1 MKAVVSS
8 PQKRR
13 SIRIAMVVPFCAFA
27 RCYSFSSACS
37 LILDEVYTRPVYN
50 RYTCRSVLMDTSSGE
65 LRSVNSSTISTD
77 APGTAARSFL
87 SYDFNG
93 DHTRNVADAELDWR
107 RYLRNDVAASSTF
120 TGRSW
125 CVRPTD
131 TSCSDPV
138 EVVWRSDTPPAA
150 LPTPELPDCFDAAG
164 PQLEVTAPGLSSDR
178 QLVFPDAAVGSS
190 STPLVIFTVTNRS
203 SVALR
208 VNAINFIAGG
218 DTPDFVK
225 SSDSCAPTSA
235 EMITGRG
242 HLLGS
247 GATCGFQMQFLPQHR
262 DGVAECTPG
271 SPNESCRRR
280 ASLSVTGEVD
290 STRNIVTPVN
300 VRVSGRALGGTIS
313 IGPSEICFPTAPALG
328 ECTPYQN
335 LRISN
340 TTMGDLTLNSPR
352 LTRVGNRWE
361 VMTPFLMSLTLRMGM
376 FVDVPVRFCN
386 MANDPTD
393 GEFTVNSSSP
403 TNPTVVVTLV
413 NPLNRRCP

>member
-1 MKAVVSS
+1 MKDVVSS
-8 PQKRR
+8 PRNPR
-13 SIRIAMVVPFCAFA
+13 SIRVAKALPFALSA
-27 RCYSFSSACS
+27 LLLVLSSAC
-37 LILDEVYTRPVYN
+37 LLTTETIYTRPVYN
-50 RYTCRSVLMDTSSGE
+50 RYTCKAVLMDTSSGE
-65 LRSVNSSTISTD
+65 LRSVDSSRISTD

-93 DHTRNVADAELDWR
+93 DHARNLADAELDWR
-107 RYLRNDVAASSTF
+107 RYLRNNVAASSTF
-120 TGRSW
+120 MGRSW
-125 CVRPTD
+125 CVRPSD
-131 TSCSDPV
+131 TICSDPV

-150 LPTPELPDCFDAAG
+150 LPTPELPNCFDAAG

-178 QLVFPDAAVGSS
+178 QLAFPDAAVGSS

-262 DGVAECTPG
+262 DGIPECMPA

-290 STRNIVTPVN
+290 SSRNIVTPVN

-313 IGPSEICFPTAPALG
+313 IGPAEICFPTAPALG
-328 ECTPYQN
+328 ACTPYQN
-335 LRISN
+335 LHISN
-340 TTMGDLTLNSPR
+340 TTTGDLTLTSPR

-361 VMTPFLMSLTLRMGM
+361 TMMPFLMSLTLRMGM

-386 MANDPTD
+386 VANDPTD
-393 GEFTVNSSSP
+393 GEFTINSSSP
-403 TNPTVVVTLV
+403 TNPTTVVTLV

>member
-1 MKAVVSS
+1 MKDVVSS
-8 PQKRR
+8 SLKRR
-13 SIRIAMVVPFCAFA
+13 SIRLAQTLPFALSA
-27 RCYSFSSACS
+27 LLLVLSSACV
-37 LILDEVYTRPVYN
+37 LTTETIYTRPVYYS
-50 RYTCRSVLMDTSSGE
+50 YTCKTVLMDTSSGE
-65 LRSVNSSTISTD
+65 LRSVNTSRLSTD
-77 APGTAARSFL
+77 APGAAAHSFL
-87 SYDFNG
+87 SFDFNG
-93 DHTRNVADAELDWR
+93 DHTRNVADAELDFR
-107 RYLRNDVAASSTF
+107 RYLRNNVATSSTF
-120 TGRSW
+120 MGRSW
-125 CVRPTD
+125 CVRPSFTV
-131 TSCSDPV
+131 CADPV
-138 EVVWRSDTPPAA
+138 NVVWRSDTPPAA
-150 LPTPELPDCFDAAG
+150 LPDPELPNCFESAG
-164 PQLEVTAPGLSSDR
+164 PQLEVTAPGLSSDG

-203 SVALR
+203 SVPLR

-262 DGVAECTPG
+262 DGVPECMPG

-290 STRNIVTPVN
+290 STRNIVNPVS

-313 IGPSEICFPTAPALG
+313 IGPAEICFPTAPALG
-328 ECTPYQN
+328 ACTPYQPV
-335 LRISN
+335 RITN
-340 TTMGDLTLNSPR
+340 TTVGDLTLNSPR

-361 VMTPFLMSLTLRMGM
+361 VMPPFLMSLLLRMGM

-386 MANDPTD
+386 VANDPTD
-393 GEFTVNSSSP
+393 GELTINSSSP
-403 TNPTVVVTLV
+403 TNPTTVVTLV